1 MFLLFR
7 NQAKAKHASVEFH
20 LVVSVLQ
27 KFSFACNQRMSIA
40 RKRMLHI
47 LRRENKPAALQF
59 TNEQMSR
66 RQSRDLCKVGFAQ
79 LTRTAD
85 DISVLAGIN
94 VSFRPNLKLSGI
106 RSLNPWWMRRRP
118 LCS

>member
-1 MFLLFR
+1 
-7 NQAKAKHASVEFH
+7 
-20 LVVSVLQ
+20 
-27 KFSFACNQRMSIA
+27 
-40 RKRMLHI
+40 MLHI
-47 LRRENKPAALQF
+47 LRRENKPVALQF

-118 LCS
+118 LCSGWLGRTRDGYDGFGAKRRGWLRDLSRSRCGFR